1 MIVQAQ
7 ILTLVHWKKTK
18 VRETRQRNRFSRK
31 RHSPRFLSRVFVN
44 WLSAGG
50 TLRRWFRTRRCL
62 CILTYLGH
70 FTNLCKSLLGGR
82 APPIPNCLGRFS
94 NKGLA
99 TFATFSGACISVSQ
113 SVSQSFTAMKHRER
127 NNHESKHPLLSQT
140 ASYKPCYHP
149 LEPQNHTYTPFS
161 SPQLVEWRTWECPSW
176 EPAIREERE
185 QQITSF
191 LRIYNHRLHQCKSR
205 TWRASKNIK
214 EEDVVCQSHKKKP
227 YHDDKLTS
235 RDTRA
240 RARERARGKDC
251 ARELLSWP
259 PSSFLLPWSVVLPLP
274 SLT

>member
-1 MIVQAQ
+1 MIESILHNNRLLGLYCFALGLSLRLVEKAFLLGSFVLWPVLQQHLEQAGCCLLHHFSPLLSTNTKMQMIVQAQ

-113 SVSQSFTAMKHRER
+113 SVIYC
-127 NNHESKHPLLSQT
+127 HETPRKKQPRVQTPAPVTNSLLET
-140 ASYKPCYHP
+140 M
-149 LEPQNHTYTPFS
+149 LPFS
-161 SPQLVEWRTWECPSW
+161 GTTKSHIHTFFFSTACGMADLRVP
-176 EPAIREERE
+176 
-185 QQITSF
+185 F
-191 LRIYNHRLHQCKSR
+191 LGACNKGRKGATNHIVSSHIQPPL
-205 TWRASKNIK
+205 ASM
-214 EEDVVCQSHKKKP
+214 
-227 YHDDKLTS
+227 
-235 RDTRA
+235 
-240 RARERARGKDC
+240 
-251 ARELLSWP
+251 
-259 PSSFLLPWSVVLPLP
+259 
-274 SLT
+274 